1 MHPFSRTRRAIVAG
15 TLALAAGAVA
25 AAPAEAAAP
34 TRIRDHTTAVSC
46 QALERLHAHPLP
58 RRHVGPGRHRGSG
71 ADLRGRGDAGRGA
84 GPERLDRHDVPRLRS
99 ARGRHRGGHLG
110 TAGEAF
116 LSGTYRATGEPVRDL
131 NRFKDGNIRV
141 VEDHTTSTLTVS
153 DVVLTVNGEQ
163 VADVECVGE
172 AVDGFLFF
180 TAPASYV
187 VRGGFLVHDD
197 CDTQNM
203 EGLALFGTM
212 DALTLSFE
220 YADTADS
227 SAISG
232 DLDLTAGPFSGEI
245 NYNDGV
251 GPAGTVSATVSA
263 VRNGRVIRNFVERS
277 DVFSERWVMTPYL
290 LTIAAEGREG
300 GDASATCQVFDI
312 DATRH
317 LKTGKLDG

>member
-1 MHPFSRTRRAIVAG
+1 M
-15 TLALAAGAVA
+15 
-25 AAPAEAAAP
+25 
-34 TRIRDHTTAVSC
+34 
-46 QALERLHAHPLP
+46 
-58 RRHVGPGRHRGSG
+58 
-71 ADLRGRGDAGRGA
+71 
-84 GPERLDRHDVPRLRS
+84 
-99 ARGRHRGGHLG
+99 
-110 TAGEAF
+110 
-116 LSGTYRATGEPVRDL
+116 RDL

-141 VEDHTTSTLTVS
+141 VEDYTTSTLTVS

-163 VADVECVGE
+163 LADVECVGE

-180 TAPASYV
+180 AAPASYV

-212 DALTLSFE
+212 DALSLFE

-263 VRNGRVIRNFVERS
+263 VRNGRVIRNCGTLR
-277 DVFSERWVMTPYL
+277 RL
-290 LTIAAEGREG
+290 LRALGDDAVHHRHRR
-300 GDASATCQVFDI
+300 GDARAATPRPP
-312 DATRH
+312 ARSTTSMPRGT
-317 LKTGKLDG
+317 KTGKLDG